1 MADDG
6 YLDYIRPRGLPLLK
20 ATLRVVVA
28 VQCFGA
34 AARYLSM
41 EVPSEIG
48 AFLVTDL
55 NWQQLQAEQLDLYVA
70 YGLIA
75 CGVLTLLRP
84 SWVLLLPVVIW
95 FAGTSLMPIVKN
107 DVPLPMLH
115 PCAMASV
122 MTAPL
127 ALMILDFW
135 PPTLKSHLGRTVAS
149 MWLLR
154 LAAAATFAGH
164 GLLALGHS
172 IDGGESMDLLMAVSD
187 KVFGWEMTDANARWV
202 LTIIGGLDLG
212 LALNV
217 LASRSKPIVLLMA
230 VWGFATAASYVI
242 LSGPQGFPEVMLR
255 VANGGIPL
263 VLFLYWALSIKEA
276 PIEVV
281 KAN

>member
-1 MADDG
+1 MVDDG

-34 AARYLSM
+34 AARTLSM
-41 EVPSEIG
+41 EVESRIAG
-48 AFLVTDL
+48 FLVSDL
-55 NWQQLQAEQLDLYVA
+55 NWPQAQADQLDLYVA

-84 SWVLLLPVVIW
+84 SWVLLLPVVVW
-95 FAGTSLMPIVKN
+95 FAGTSVMSLVKN
-107 DVPLPMLH
+107 EGPMPFLEPIAQASLPI
-115 PCAMASV
+115 
-122 MTAPL
+122 APL
-127 ALMILDFW
+127 ALLILDFW

-164 GLLALGHS
+164 GLLALHHS
-172 IDGGESMDLLMAVSD
+172 IDGGESLDLLTAVAD
-187 KVFGWEMTDANARWV
+187 KVFGWEMTEAKARWALMIV
-202 LTIIGGLDLG
+202 GGLNLG

-217 LASRSKPIVLLMA
+217 LTSRSKPIVLLMT
-230 VWGFATAASYVI
+230 VWGFATAASAMI
-242 LSGPQGFPEVMLR
+242 LAGPQAFPEAMLR

-263 VLFLYWALSIKEA
+263 VLLLYWTLSIKET
-276 PIEVV
+276 PVEVV